1 MTYPDFVIPERLD
14 DIRRWEAAWA
24 EMDDDLKRLR
34 DNEIAALK
42 KENVALRAEI
52 ERLRASL

>member
-1 MTYPDFVIPERLD
+1 MTYPDFAIPQRLD
-14 DIRRWEAAWA
+14 DVRRWEAAWA

-42 KENVALRAEI
+42 QENVALRAEI